1 MDRIRIEGGKK
12 LMGEVAAS
20 GSKNSSL
27 PILFATL
34 LAEGDFVL
42 HKIPNLAD
50 TLSTMSLLE
59 VLGCKTEYDLKSG
72 SLKIHRPSN
81 IEKEAPYDIVRKMRA
96 SILCLGPLVAKEKEA
111 KVSLP
116 GGCAIGSRPINLHLE
131 ALKKMGAE
139 VELKDGYVYARASDG
154 LKGAHIVFDMPT
166 VGGTENILMAACL
179 AQGQTVISNAA
190 REPEVID
197 LGEALIKMGAKI
209 TGLGT
214 SIIEV
219 EGVKALKAIEHEVI
233 ADRIEVGTL
242 LIAGAITGG
251 KVKVTECN
259 PEHLE
264 AFLEKLKETG
274 VKISTGERWI
284 EVDASQ
290 APLKPTNITTMP
302 YPGFPT
308 DLQAQ
313 FMTLLCACEGVGSVK
328 ETIFE
333 NRFMHVPELNR
344 LGAEIEI
351 NSRTA
356 LVKGKKPAFSGTTVM
371 ATDLR
376 ASASLVLAGLAA
388 EGTTFVKRIYHLDRG
403 YENLENKLAALG
415 AQTFREKDQ

>member
-1 MDRIRIEGGKK
+1 MDRIKIIGGSQ
-12 LMGEVAAS
+12 LIGEVKAS

-27 PILFATL
+27 PILFASL
-34 LAEGDFVL
+34 LAEGKFVFN
-42 HKIPNLAD
+42 KVPQLAD
-50 TLSTMSLLE
+50 TLSTITLLE
-59 VLGCKTEYDLKSG
+59 VLGCKVNYQQGRLEVD
-72 SLKIHRPSN
+72 RPAT

-96 SILCLGPLVAKEKEA
+96 SILCLGPLVAKEKSA

-139 VELKDGYVYARASDG
+139 VELKDGYVYASAPEG

-166 VGGTENILMAACL
+166 VGGTENILMAAAL
-179 AQGQTVISNAA
+179 AKGTTVINNAA
-190 REPEVID
+190 REPEVVD
-197 LGEALIKMGAKI
+197 LGDVLIKMGAKI
-209 TGLGT
+209 KGLGS
-214 SIIEV
+214 SIIEI
-219 EGVKALKAIEHEVI
+219 EGVETLNAVEHEVI

-274 VKISTGERWI
+274 VKVETGERWI
-284 EVDASQ
+284 EVDATQ
-290 APLKPTNITTMP
+290 GVLKSTSITTMP

-344 LGAEIEI
+344 LGAEIEV
-351 NSRTA
+351 NTRTA
-356 LVKGKKPAFSGTTVM
+356 VVKGKRPAFSGTTVM

-376 ASASLVLAGLAA
+376 ASASLVLAGLVA
-388 EGTTFVKRIYHLDRG
+388 EGTTYVKRIYHLDRG
-403 YENLENKLAALG
+403 YESLEQKLSSLG
-415 AQTFREKDQ
+415 AQTHREKDL

>member
-1 MDRIRIEGGKK
+1 MDRIKIEGGQK
-12 LMGEVAAS
+12 LMGEVKAS
-20 GSKNSSL
+20 GAKNSSL

-34 LAEGDFVL
+34 LAEGKFELNKVP
-42 HKIPNLAD
+42 HLAD
-50 TLSTMSLLE
+50 TLSTIALLE
-59 VLGCKTEYDLKSG
+59 VLGCQSDYNNGRLIID
-72 SLKIHRPSN
+72 RPST

-96 SILCLGPLVAKEKEA
+96 SILCLGPLVAKEKTA

-131 ALKKMGAE
+131 ALKKMGAQ
-139 VELKDGYVYARASDG
+139 VELKDGYVYASAPEG
-154 LKGAHIVFDMPT
+154 LSGAHIAFDMPT
-166 VGGTENILMAACL
+166 VGGTENILMAATL
-179 AQGQTVISNAA
+179 AKGTTVINNAA
-190 REPEVID
+190 REPEVVD
-197 LGEALIKMGAKI
+197 LGEMLIKMGAKI
-209 TGLGT
+209 KGLGT
-214 SIIEV
+214 SIIEI
-219 EGVKALKAIEHEVI
+219 EGVDQLHAVKHEVI

-274 VKISTGERWI
+274 VKVEIGNNWI
-284 EVDASQ
+284 EVDATLGR
-290 APLKPTNITTMP
+290 LKSTNITTMP
-302 YPGFPT
+302 HPGFPT

-344 LGAEIEI
+344 LGAEIEV
-351 NSRTA
+351 NTRTA
-356 LVKGKKPAFSGTTVM
+356 VVKGKRPAFSGTTVM

-376 ASASLVLAGLAA
+376 ASASLVLAGLIAD
-388 EGTTFVKRIYHLDRG
+388 GVTYVKRIYHLDRG
-403 YENLENKLAALG
+403 YENLENKLASLG
-415 AQTFREKDQ
+415 AKTQREKDL